1 MLKNP
6 SNPLLNQAAAPAPG
20 AQPSAKSPV
29 ATESA
34 SNSEKEKGDGEEEE
48 ESEEEPASPETQPIA
63 EPEPAGSAATQ
74 KPKLSAFDRGLLRG
88 LGKGDLIARVERS
101 ELEAAALTEQVANLK
116 AENTRLAGELSA
128 LKTET
133 PAKIEAAAKGRE
145 NQVAKGVAAEL
156 SALGITQEAAPA
168 AIGADATPEGLL
180 EQYATLKGAE
190 KTEFLRANKTKLI
203 AAESAVAKSKK

>member
-34 SNSEKEKGDGEEEE
+34 STSEQEEGDDDEEE
-48 ESEEEPASPETQPIA
+48 ESEEDPASPGTQPLA
-63 EPEPAGSAATQ
+63 EPEPSGSAATQ

-101 ELEAAALTEQVANLK
+101 ELEAAELTEQVANLK

-128 LKTET
+128 LKNET

-156 SALGITQEAAPA
+156 SALGITPEAAPA
-168 AIGADATPEGLL
+168 AIAADSKQSATNRQEALQ
-180 EQYATLKGAE
+180 QYAQLQGKEKREFYLKNRN
-190 KTEFLRANKTKLI
+190 LL
-203 AAESAVAKSKK
+203 V

>member
-34 SNSEKEKGDGEEEE
+34 STSEQEEGDDKKEK
-48 ESEEEPASPETQPIA
+48 ESEEDPDSPGTQPIA
-63 EPEPAGSAATQ
+63 EPEPAATQ

-101 ELEAAALTEQVANLK
+101 ELEAAALTEEVANLK

-156 SALGITQEAAPA
+156 SALGITPEAAPA
-168 AIGADATPEGLL
+168 AIAADSKQSATNRQEALQ
-180 EQYATLKGAE
+180 QYAQLQGKEKREFYLKNRD
-190 KTEFLRANKTKLI
+190 LL
-203 AAESAVAKSKK
+203 V